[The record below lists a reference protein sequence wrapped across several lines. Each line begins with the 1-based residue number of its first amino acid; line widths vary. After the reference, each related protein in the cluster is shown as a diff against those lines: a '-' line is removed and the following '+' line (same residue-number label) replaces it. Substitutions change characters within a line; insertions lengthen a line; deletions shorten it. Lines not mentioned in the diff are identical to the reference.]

1 MRTAKVVVLPY
12 DEEWKIAF
20 QEIKHELEQ
29 AVAEL
34 IIGIEQIGSTA
45 VEGMSAKPCIDM
57 DLVIRDHAAFD
68 EVAARLA
75 AIGYVHEGD
84 LGIPDRE
91 AFAYSNKPHLY
102 KHYLYVC
109 PQHSAELHRHVVFR
123 EFLKVTPEAV
133 QQYSAVKEEAARLF
147 PDDIDEYI
155 RYKAPCIEE
164 LYRQCGLL

>member
-12 DEEWKIAF
+12 DKEWKIAF

-34 IIGIEQIGSTA
+34 IIGIEHIGSTA

-102 KHYLYVC
+102 KHHLYVC

>member
-12 DEEWKIAF
+12 DEGWKIAF

-34 IIGIEQIGSTA
+34 IIGIEHIGSTA

-102 KHYLYVC
+102 KHHLYVC
-109 PQHSAELHRHVVFR
+109 PQHSAELHLLLR
-123 EFLKVTPEAV
+123 FLCKQNQIVKVISIFKLSVNYTCSRTL
-133 QQYSAVKEEAARLF
+133 SAVMRRGF
-147 PDDIDEYI
+147 FHV
-155 RYKAPCIEE
+155 RC
-164 LYRQCGLL
+164 